1 MGSVGPFNNRPNK
14 PVAERPVETRAPT
27 LRRLSSLLLTAWI
40 AAGLA
45 GCATGRVP
53 VFSVQPPVTPDRQGL
68 AITGAGRFA
77 AGADVAQPALA
88 TRIVW
93 HPSFAASAAAPT
105 GDARRAV
112 VSLLEQ
118 RQSLVVMQDWDYS
131 CGAAALATL
140 LNFQHGDPATEREI
154 ALGLMARPEHVENP
168 IIVNLRKGFSLADL
182 KIYVDARG
190 YRGRGLGQM
199 SLDELVARAPAM
211 VPIMVHG
218 SSHFVVVRGRHGN
231 RILFADPLFGNR
243 TMTETQFLDAWEALG
258 DVGRVAFVVE
268 RKDGLPPP
276 NRLKPNTDDFLALS

>member
-1 MGSVGPFNNRPNK
+1 MGSVGPFRNRPDE
-14 PVAERPVETRAPT
+14 PVAVRPVRNRAAT

-45 GCATGRVP
+45 GCATGSVP
-53 VFSVQPPVTPDRQGL
+53 ALSVQPHVEPDRQGL
-68 AITGAGRFA
+68 PITSVRGIA
-77 AGADVAQPALA
+77 AGEDLAQPALA

-93 HPSFAASAAAPT
+93 DPSFAASTAAPT
-105 GDARRAV
+105 GDTRRAV
-112 VSLLEQ
+112 MSLLEQ

-131 CGAAALATL
+131 CGAASLATL

-154 ALGLMARPEHVENP
+154 ALGLMARPEYVENP
-168 IIVNLRKGFSLADL
+168 FIVNMRKGFSLADL
-182 KIYVDARG
+182 KIFVDARG
-190 YRGRGLGQM
+190 YRGRGLGHM
-199 SLDELVARAPAM
+199 SLEELVAKAPAM

-243 TMTETQFLDAWEALG
+243 TMTETQFLDAWEALE

-276 NRLKPNTDDFLALS
+276 NRLAPSAHDFLTHS

>member
-1 MGSVGPFNNRPNK
+1 MGSVRPSKGGPDE
-14 PVAERPVETRAPT
+14 PVAERPVQNRAPT
-27 LRRLSSLLLTAWI
+27 LRRLSSLFLTAWI

-45 GCATGRVP
+45 GCATGSVP
-53 VFSVQPPVTPDRQGL
+53 AFSVQPPVTPDSQGSP
-68 AITGAGRFA
+68 IPSAGGIA
-77 AGADVAQPALA
+77 AGADFAQPALA
-88 TRIVW
+88 TRIAW
-93 HPSFAASAAAPT
+93 QPSFGASTAAST
-105 GDARRAV
+105 KDSQRAV

-131 CGAAALATL
+131 CGAASLATL

-154 ALGLMARPEHVENP
+154 ALGLMARPEYVENP
-168 IIVNLRKGFSLADL
+168 FIVNMRKGFSLADL

-190 YRGRGLGQM
+190 YRGRGLGNM
-199 SLDELVARAPAM
+199 SLEELIERAPAM

-243 TMTETQFLDAWEALG
+243 TMTETQFLEAWEALE

-276 NRLKPNTDDFLALS
+276 NRLEPNADEFLTLS